1 MLSYFVLLWA
11 VMAKHLVVSNA
22 KSLNTSIGTYVTSY
36 FGSTSC
42 TGPSI
47 FQESFALG
55 RCLQLINGSSIE
67 VFCIGHDKHGILVR
81 MFPSSVSCTGVHKK
95 SVYPINSCI
104 HAKPFI
110 HNSALSSIDIS
121 SFAAIC
127 TLTPGAAPVP
137 DYLCS
142 NAQSPLNPITTP
154 DNSCQSSCFD
164 VYPQCKQPSGQPTAT
179 PTNPTG
185 QPSHQPS
192 ALPTNPSG
200 QPSRQPS
207 RQPSSTPTNPSG
219 QPSRQPSRQL
229 SSLPTNPTGQPSR
242 QPSRQPSAHPSAR
255 LAQANTFTNTCPTE
269 LIFTNPTIYT
279 STSSTTTTTTN
290 ATASTNTNTTA
301 AHATRT
307 PSNTRTVIESMVGSG
322 SGHGGSPHLL
332 ANGITVG
339 SSQSLSPSPSPG
351 PSPGPGPS
359 PSPGS
364 GAFPRALANRTHVL
378 VFALTQR
385 NLAHLESVLRS
396 VSDPNSAKYGQYLT
410 REEVH
415 RTNKQITP
423 PHPPPKPNHLTYP
436 TLTSFIVIPL
446 IYFTY
451 YYLLSS
457 GGSPD
462 VQSPCKGSR
471 CGPSAVHRSYHTF
484 QCQQSP
490 TP

>member
-11 VMAKHLVVSNA
+11 VVAKHLVVSNA
-22 KSLNTSIGTYVTSY
+22 KSLNASIGTYVTTY

-42 TGPSI
+42 IGPSI
-47 FQESFALG
+47 FQESFSLG

-104 HAKPFI
+104 HAKPFF
-110 HNSALSSIDIS
+110 HNSALSNLDIS

-127 TLTPGAAPVP
+127 TLTPGATPVP
-137 DYLCS
+137 DYQCS
-142 NAQSPLNPITTP
+142 TAQSPLNPIATP
-154 DNSCQSSCFD
+154 DNRCQSSCFD

-192 ALPTNPSG
+192 ALPTNPTG
-200 QPSRQPS
+200 QPS
-207 RQPSSTPTNPSG
+207 RQPSSTPSNPSS
-219 QPSRQPSRQL
+219 QPSRQPTRQP
-229 SSLPTNPTGQPSR
+229 SSSPTNPTGQPSR
-242 QPSRQPSAHPSAR
+242 QPSRQPSAHPTAR

-269 LIFTNPTIYT
+269 LIFTHPTIYPST
-279 STSSTTTTTTN
+279 STSTTITTSTTTNTT
-290 ATASTNTNTTA
+290 STNTNTTA
-301 AHATRT
+301 VRT
-307 PSNTRTVIESMVGSG
+307 HSKTRTVIESMVGSD
-322 SGHGGSPHLL
+322 SGHGADPHLL
-332 ANGITVG
+332 AGGVTDG
-339 SSQSLSPSPSPG
+339 PSPSLSLSPG
-351 PSPGPGPS
+351 PNLSSSPGPGPR
-359 PSPGS
+359 PGS
-364 GAFPRALANRTHVL
+364 RAFPRALANRTHVL

-396 VSDPNSAKYGQYLT
+396 VSDPDSAKYGQYLT

-462 VQSPCKGSR
+462 VQ
-471 CGPSAVHRSYHTF
+471 
-484 QCQQSP
+484 
-490 TP
+490 